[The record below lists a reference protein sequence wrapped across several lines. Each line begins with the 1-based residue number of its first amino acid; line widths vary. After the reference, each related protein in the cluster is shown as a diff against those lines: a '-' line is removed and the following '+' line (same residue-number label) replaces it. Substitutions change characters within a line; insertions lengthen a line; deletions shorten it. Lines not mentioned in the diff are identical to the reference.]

1 VNATESRLVIEV
13 LDTLKS
19 IVDSAMSPSDA
30 MQEIER
36 VGAANPGIPL
46 DLVWDDNAD
55 GSGRHYDV
63 LLRSQQGST
72 ISLSHCPDRAL
83 PWPLRG
89 ARRFSDADLLRVN
102 DMVLTVGEA
111 VGQIDAM
118 LDDRTISMRL
128 IDTCLVREELTRHPV
143 ELSIDDLQ
151 RASDAFRRT
160 HRLYT
165 TADYDRWMA
174 RRGLSPAQ
182 FESLVNDHAEVAA
195 LKRRLTAGEVPT
207 FFEAHREA
215 FDVACVA
222 EIVCEDRA
230 DAARTCSDIA
240 AGRRD
245 FYDVAQTCFVAAN
258 PGENTASPLFRTVRR
273 GLEPAPWVHAIFEAA
288 PGTVLGPLELGG
300 AYAAIKV
307 LSVAAARL
315 DEPTRVEVQRQLFAR
330 WLGERRDTAR
340 IEWFWH
346 DRD

>member
-1 VNATESRLVIEV
+1 MNATESRLVIEV
-13 LDTLKS
+13 LDALKS
-19 IVDSAMSPSDA
+19 IADSAMSPSEA

-46 DLVWDDNAD
+46 DLVWDDDAD
-55 GSGRHYDV
+55 GLGRHYDV

-72 ISLSHCPDRAL
+72 ISLSQCPDRSL

-102 DMVLTVGEA
+102 ETVLTVGEA
-111 VGQIDAM
+111 IGQIDAI

-128 IDTCLVREELTRHPV
+128 IDICLIRDELTRHPV

-165 TADYDRWMA
+165 TADYNRWMA
-174 RRGLSPAQ
+174 RRGLSAAQ
-182 FESLVNDHAEVAA
+182 FESLVTAHAEVAA
-195 LKRRLTAGEVPT
+195 LKRRLTADEVPT
-207 FFEAHREA
+207 FFEANRQA

-222 EIVCEDRA
+222 EIVCADRA
-230 DAARTCSDIA
+230 EAAGMCADIA

-245 FYDVAQTCFVAAN
+245 FYDVAQTCFTTN
-258 PGENTASPLFRTVRR
+258 PGENSAAPLFRAVRR
-273 GLEPAPWVHAIFEAA
+273 SLEPAAWVQAVFEAA
-288 PGTVLGPLELGG
+288 PGTVIGPLERGG

-307 LSVAAARL
+307 LSMTAARL
-315 DEPTRVEVQRQLFAR
+315 DEPTCVEVQGELFAR

-346 DRD
+346 NRD